1 MTSPRR
7 KQQNVSP
14 ETKTKNSL
22 SRGKNAITSNWV
34 RETEA
39 ARERRAKSA
48 SKSRTKAT
56 SQRRRESRRRCNQ
69 KQWHSQKSLTD
80 QRQRHCSA
88 EAQRLNHTAG
98 TPSQALPR
106 TEETKLR
113 NCETRKIL
121 ETTASRRLIE
131 NQDRNS
137 LPKKLDGQRV
147 TPQQEKEKI

>member
-1 MTSPRR
+1 VQPETMAQPEKTVRPEP
-7 KQQNVSP
+7 KTNTQGKNVRPKTEPLRERIVLRSP
-14 ETKTKNSL
+14 EHIHHLQKTRLHKGKEERGR
-22 SRGKNAITSNWV
+22 SRITS
-34 RETEA
+34 
-39 ARERRAKSA
+39 
-48 SKSRTKAT
+48 RTNRPP
-56 SQRRRESRRRCNQ
+56 S
-69 KQWHSQKSLTD
+69 SLTD

-88 EAQRLNHTAG
+88 EAQRLNHAAG

-106 TEETKLR
+106 TEDTKLR